1 MSDSNPSDRESEKR
15 ERFLRIAEKR
25 TTAVLQ
31 KLRVL
36 GNCANRG
43 TYSYTDADIQKIR
56 RAIEEQLDRTL
67 ARFET
72 TKEPRFKF

>member
-1 MSDSNPSDRESEKR
+1 MAESDSAQREDEKR

-36 GNCANRG
+36 SNCANRA
-43 TYSYTDADIQKIR
+43 SYAYTASDVEKIR
-56 RAIEEQLDRTL
+56 EAITQQLDRTL
-67 ARFET
+67 SRFET
-72 TKEPRFKF
+72 QKDPKFKF